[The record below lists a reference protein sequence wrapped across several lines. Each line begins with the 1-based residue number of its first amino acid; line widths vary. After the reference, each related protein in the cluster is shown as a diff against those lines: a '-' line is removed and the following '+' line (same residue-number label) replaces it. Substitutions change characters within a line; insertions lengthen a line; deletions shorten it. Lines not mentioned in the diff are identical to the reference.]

1 MERLKHILSD
11 AKFFIGTTVAVVVF
25 LWTAFTYV
33 YKIQNLPSR
42 MDDVEQRME
51 IYAEEH
57 QSIHEELSANRSY
70 YDLTS
75 AKLETTLL
83 GIQSDIQLIKQIV
96 MKKGLD

>member
-1 MERLKHILSD
+1 MEKLKHMLSD
-11 AKFFIGTTVAVVVF
+11 AKIFIGTTAAVVVF

-33 YKIQNLPSR
+33 YKIQNLPGR
-42 MDDVEQRME
+42 IDNIEQRME

-57 QSIHEELSANRSY
+57 KSIHEELASNRSY